1 MEDLPNK
8 KFKISL
14 FSETWT
20 EINDCS
26 ACTNISITRKDK
38 DVIVFAPSCC
48 EAIVKAVKQNHG
60 FTYLKHEEI

>member
-1 MEDLPNK
+1 MEEISNK

-14 FSETWT
+14 FSETRS
-20 EINDCS
+20 EYDG
-26 ACTNISITRKDK
+26 SITRKNK